1 MVDQIS
7 NGQMRDVTFTHY
19 NIYYDIGLENYA
31 QKKTNFA
38 SQILKVKLTFRTT
51 IIQQQAANLK

>member
-7 NGQMRDVTFTHY
+7 NRQMREVTFTHY
-19 NIYYDIGLENYA
+19 NIYYDSSENYA
-31 QKKTNFA
+31 KKPTNFA

-51 IIQQQAANLK
+51 IIQQQAAI

>member
-7 NGQMRDVTFTHY
+7 NGQMREVTFTHY
-19 NIYYDIGLENYA
+19 NIYYDSSENYA
-31 QKKTNFA
+31 KKPTNFA

-51 IIQQQAANLK
+51 IIQQQAAI

>member
-1 MVDQIS
+1 
-7 NGQMRDVTFTHY
+7 MREVTFTHY

-31 QKKTNFA
+31 QKKNNFA

-51 IIQQQAANLK
+51 IIQQQAAI

>member
-7 NGQMRDVTFTHY
+7 NGQMREVTFTHY

-31 QKKTNFA
+31 QKKNNFA

-51 IIQQQAANLK
+51 IIQQQAAI